1 MSNIQINSG
10 FENAVLSSD
19 NTPDRVY
26 NATDLNE
33 HLKGLVSDYG
43 IYATQGS
50 ACQVVTSSGLNLVI
64 KSGRGKINNHWF
76 RIDSDTEITLDT
88 ADVILKRIDSIVI
101 RRSSADRNVVIAI
114 KKGTLSAN
122 PTAPSITRSDDVQEI
137 CLAQVYIGAN
147 ATTLTTSNITDTR
160 PSNDLC
166 GWITGLIN
174 QMDTTTLFNQYQS
187 AQSDFINNKTSE
199 FNTWFNDIKEDVTAT
214 SLYREYQAVYS
225 TTTANE
231 KTITIPTSI
240 NYSNNGLDVLNVFI
254 NGMRLL
260 KGTEY
265 TINDAGTSITLN
277 LALDVIGTDIEFV
290 NKKSVSGTV
299 AESVVVQVESLQT
312 KVDNLSSCSYIATG
326 SNDNVAISNIVKNF
340 MNGNGSYAS
349 VSNNASMKIDVIGTI
364 NITSLIDSQIG
375 FDFNSTGTSNRRCII
390 DFSNATITLP
400 TGITTVQSTFAV
412 FSVSGNIVVENAN
425 IEVSN
430 NNATTIYAFHGGEY
444 RNCKVNIEG
453 STSTTAIYGAWG
465 CSSVSNCIIKINNE
479 TLEGTNYGVYST
491 DKCMFNNIIVEGTE
505 SNYAIYSSKG
515 IYIGNTGK
523 GKYNYTGSSSNYVAN
538 SGFTS

>member
-10 FENAVLSSD
+10 FENAVLGSD
-19 NTPDRVY
+19 NKPDRVY

-33 HLKGLVSDYG
+33 YLKGLVSDYG
-43 IYATQGS
+43 IYETQGS
-50 ACQVVTSSGLNLVI
+50 ACQVVTSSGLKLVI

-88 ADVILKRIDSIVI
+88 ADVILNRIDSIVI
-101 RRSSADRNVVIAI
+101 RRTTADRNIVISV
-114 KKGTLSAN
+114 KKGTLSADPIA
-122 PTAPSITRSDDVQEI
+122 PTITRNDDIQEI
-137 CLAQVYIGAN
+137 CLAQVYVGAN
-147 ATTLTTSNITDTR
+147 ATTITTANITDIR
-160 PSNDLC
+160 SSNNLC

-199 FNTWFNDIKEDVTAT
+199 FNTWFNGVKDNVTAT

-265 TINDAGTSITLN
+265 TINNAGTSITLN

-299 AESVVVQVESLQT
+299 AENVVVQVENLQT
-312 KVDNLSSCSYIATG
+312 KVDNLSNCSYIATG
-326 SNDNVAISNIVKNF
+326 SNDNVSISNIVKNF
-340 MNGNGSYAS
+340 MNGTGSYAT
-349 VSNNASMKIDVIGTI
+349 VSSNASMKLTVIGTI
-364 NITSLIDSQIG
+364 TIESLIDNQV
-375 FDFNSTGTSNRRCII
+375 FFNFNTTGTSNRRCII
-390 DFSNATITLP
+390 DFSNATIVSP
-400 TGITTVQSTFAV
+400 TSPSTKQNLLAV
-412 FSVSGNIVVENAN
+412 FSVEGNIVVENAN
-425 IEVSN
+425 IELSN
-430 NNATTIYAFHGGEY
+430 YNATTIYAFHGGEY
-444 RNCKVNIEG
+444 KNCKITINNTIA
-453 STSTTAIYGAWG
+453 TTIYGAWS
-465 CSSVSNCIIKINNE
+465 CSDISNCTFKIIGSNAV
-479 TLEGTNYGVYST
+479 YGVYST
-491 DKCMFNNIIVEGTE
+491 NRCTYNNITVTGTT
-505 SNYAIYSSKG
+505 NYAIYSSTG
-515 IYIGNTGK
+515 IYIGNSGS
-523 GKYNYTGSSSNYVAN
+523 GKYNYTGSTTNYIAN
-538 SGFTS
+538 TGFTS

>member
-50 ACQVVTSSGLNLVI
+50 ACQVVASSGLKLIV
-64 KSGRGKINNHWF
+64 KTGRGKVNNHWF
-76 RIDSDTEITLDT
+76 KIGSDTEITLDT

-101 RRSSADRNVVIAI
+101 RRSSSDRNVVIAV
-114 KKGTLSAN
+114 KKGTLSAT
-122 PTAPSITRSDDVQEI
+122 PTAPTITRSDDVQEI
-137 CLAQVYIGAN
+137 CLAQVYVGAN
-147 ATTLTTSNITDTR
+147 VTTITASNITDTR
-160 PSNDLC
+160 SSNDLC

-187 AQSDFINNKTSE
+187 AQNDFITTKNTE
-199 FNTWFNDIKEDVTAT
+199 FNTWFSGVKDDVTAT

-231 KTITIPTSI
+231 KTISIPSSV

-260 KGTEY
+260 KGKEY
-265 TINDAGTSITLN
+265 TINGAGTSITLN

-299 AESVVVQVESLQT
+299 AENVVVQVESLQT
-312 KVDNLSSCSYIATG
+312 KVDKLSSCSYIATG
-326 SNDNVAISNIVKNF
+326 SNDNVSISNIVKNF
-340 MNGNGSYAS
+340 MNGTGSYAT
-349 VSNNASMKIDVIGTI
+349 VSSNASMKLTVIGTI
-364 NITSLIDSQIG
+364 SIESLIDNQVF
-375 FDFNSTGTSNRRCII
+375 FDFNTTGTSNRRCII
-390 DFSNATITLP
+390 DFSNATIVSP
-400 TGITTVQSTFAV
+400 TSPSTKQNLLAV
-412 FSVSGNIVVENAN
+412 FSVEGNIVVENAN
-425 IEVSN
+425 IELSN
-430 NNATTIYAFHGGEY
+430 YNATTIYAFHGGEY
-444 RNCKVNIEG
+444 KNCKVTINN
-453 STSTTAIYGAWG
+453 TTATTIYGAWS
-465 CSSVSNCIIKINNE
+465 CSNVSNCIFKITGSNIV
-479 TLEGTNYGVYST
+479 YGIYSNDRCT
-491 DKCMFNNIIVEGTE
+491 FNNITVTGKT
-505 SNYAIYSSKG
+505 NYAIYSSKG
-515 IYIGNTGK
+515 IYIGNSGS
-523 GKYNYTGSSSNYVAN
+523 GKYNYTGTSTNYIAN